1 MRVLT
6 TREAID
12 NMLRVLVNSGKDSK
26 SDKWQALP
34 GVATISGNPIIEV
47 CDLFVKMQMENRCY
61 FIGDPVEKVI
71 LLLGRETGADLPWA
85 EDHFQE
91 RVSGVPTNP
100 GEQYK
105 NWPYCNNFQDFLEG
119 GYFSHTYQERFWPH
133 GKGLRYD
140 LGNWADVKKR
150 MVEDTHTRQAF
161 LAIWHPED
169 QSNNGVRVPCSIGYW
184 FKVTDGFLNITYL
197 IRSCDARRH
206 LRNDVYMA
214 QRLAMDMLFCLHEN
228 GVSLKLGQ
236 MNMWIGSLHCF
247 QSDMYTIKKQIR

>member
-12 NMLRVLVNSGKDSK
+12 NLLRVLVNSGKDSK
-26 SDKWQALP
+26 SQRWQALP
-34 GVATISGNPIIEV
+34 SVTTISENPIIEV
-47 CDLFVKMQMENRCY
+47 CDLFVKMHMADQDTILGSN
-61 FIGDPVEKVI
+61 I
-71 LLLGRETGADLPWA
+71 LLDQTGADSPWA
-85 EDHFQE
+85 EDHFTE
-91 RVSGVPTNP
+91 RLAGPSNP

-105 NWPYCNNFQDFLEG
+105 NWPYWKPDSKFMDGQV
-119 GYFSHTYQERFWPH
+119 FSHTYQERFWPK

-140 LGNWADVKKR
+140 LGDWEDVKNR
-150 MVEDTHTRQAF
+150 MARDIYTRQAF

-169 QSNNGVRVPCSIGYW
+169 QSNNGVRVPCTIGYW
-184 FKVTDGFLNITYL
+184 FKVTDGVLNMTYL

-214 QRLAMDMLFCLHEN
+214 QRLAWEMAVHLRRCGNDIK
-228 GVSLKLGQ
+228 VGQ
-236 MNMWIGSLHCF
+236 MNMWVGSLHCF